1 MVLFLC
7 FASSS
12 SFSLIFFVFH
22 PSLFFLRSCSIFAL
36 LLFRWSSWL
45 ESLAPYFLLT
55 LSCAAFSYFFSF
67 FCLLRLSFYSV
78 SLFFFFDDSC
88 LLIVSFFPL
97 FVVCLLWLST
107 IFVSVRFPR
116 HFFVFFFF
124 ISQSCRLRFPIHADL
139 FRDVRR
145 PVVPFTV
152 IRHSMLPSS
161 SLISCRI
168 RHALSTRINQGYA
181 VLMFSKI
188 RNQ

>member
-22 PSLFFLRSCSIFAL
+22 PSSFFLRSCSVFAL

-45 ESLAPYFLLT
+45 ESPAPYFLLT
-55 LSCAAFSYFFSF
+55 LSCSAFSYFSSLFR
-67 FCLLRLSFYSV
+67 LLRLSSYSV
-78 SLFFFFDDSC
+78 SLFFSC
-88 LLIVSFFPL
+88 DGSRLLIDSFFSS
-97 FVVCLLWLST
+97 FYLSSSLAIYCIRFT
-107 IFVSVRFPR
+107 IF
-116 HFFVFFFF
+116 FVFF
-124 ISQSCRLRFPIHADL
+124 ISQSCRLRFPMHADL
-139 FRDVRR
+139 FRDIRR
-145 PVVPFTV
+145 PIAPFTV

-168 RHALSTRINQGYA
+168 RHTLSTRINQRYA
-181 VLMFSKI
+181 VSMFSKI